1 MCLFGPTNKVRG
13 SHLPSSATATPF
25 TFTFTQIQ
33 TSDSETAPFLKLPA
47 ELRNEIYEL
56 AAKQQNRLILFDGR
70 IVLPPLGSV
79 CKKIRTE
86 MRGVFEQEAISNIAL
101 SIAALVV
108 NFDFKPLFD
117 WLDEYDQ
124 RPGSTYPGQFARILH
139 IRLAC
144 QSKLSLSHW
153 FDESSPR
160 CSSLGESLKKQRLQC
175 LLLQNIVATMYGW
188 SWELTRFMSCPFY
201 TNLASPHQRTRF
213 PFFHANARCRR
224 VKTGYQYFVSIIA
237 NDTWRCL
244 EDTPSTK
251 SQVSIPQNKSPV
263 WNPDS
268 STTNFYPKIYE
279 ALARDE
285 SMRTDVDRRLAL
297 AVREACQSRRSRA
310 ERDAAAVFTDLSHLR
325 LNLRR
330 HSLPVTLYWKWAFII
345 YDRAAKELSR
355 LEADLRVEKQKRHE
369 LYIAKK
375 AEKAAKDERDRQ
387 FMLRRAAEDH
397 EFWRPLRAKVDASML
412 KDQHDMARG
421 LNKRTKAEDAKPAHR
436 QRASRGGLGSD
447 GTEDEFEEL
456 TRLMARWHL

>member
-1 MCLFGPTNKVRG
+1 MRD

-25 TFTFTQIQ
+25 TFTFTQIE

-47 ELRNEIYEL
+47 ELRNKIYEL

-86 MRGVFEQEAISNIAL
+86 MRGIFEQEAISNIAL
-101 SIAALVV
+101 SITALVV
-108 NFDFKPLFD
+108 NFNFKPLFD

-144 QSKLSLSHW
+144 RMPIKAIIEPLV
-153 FDESSPR
+153 R
-160 CSSLGESLKKQRLQC
+160 R
-175 LLLQNIVATMYGW
+175 
-188 SWELTRFMSCPFY
+188 ELTPVLFSGRGIEETALTVPSPSKHHGYYVRMELGTHQSMSCPFY
-201 TNLASPHQRTRF
+201 TNLASPHQITRI

-224 VKTGYQYFVSIIA
+224 IKTGHQYFVSIIV

-244 EDTPSTK
+244 QDTPSTK
-251 SQVSIPQNKSPV
+251 SQVSVSQNKSPV
-263 WNPDS
+263 RNPDS
-268 STTNFYPKIYE
+268 STTDFYSRIYE
-279 ALARDE
+279 ALVCDE

-310 ERDAAAVFTDLSHLR
+310 ERDAAAVFADLSPLR
-325 LNLRR
+325 LNLR
-330 HSLPVTLYWKWAFII
+330 HPSLPVTLYWKWAFII

-369 LYIAKK
+369 LSMAKK

-387 FMLRRAAEDH
+387 FMLKPAAEDH
-397 EFWRPLRAKVDASML
+397 GFWRPLRVKVDANLL
-412 KDQHDMARG
+412 KDQHDMARRS
-421 LNKRTKAEDAKPAHR
+421 NKRTKAEDAKPAHK
-436 QRASRGGLGSD
+436 QRASRSGLESD

-456 TRLMARWHL
+456 TRLMAKWHL